1 MRKILC
7 ITILGVSLAGC
18 VSNPNQLT
26 LGSLGAAAG
35 GLLGNQVGAG
45 KGKTI
50 ATAAGAVLGLLG
62 GSYYGNRF
70 DTIGNNSAAI
80 SDLYT
85 KQNES
90 SRSPT
95 PMMYQ
100 QTPVMYQQA
109 PVMYQQAPVYPS
121 VPMHCTIRNNY
132 TVCNSR

>member
-7 ITILGVSLAGC
+7 ITILGASLAGC
-18 VSNPNQLT
+18 VSNPNQLA

-50 ATAAGAVLGLLG
+50 ATAAGALFGLLG

-70 DTIGNNSAAI
+70 DTIGNNSMAI

-85 KQNES
+85 KQNQN
-90 SRSPT
+90 SRSPA
-95 PMMYQ
+95 PMIYH
-100 QTPVMYQQA
+100 QA
-109 PVMYQQAPVYPS
+109 PVMHQPVPVHPS
-121 VPMHCTIRNNY
+121 VQMHCTIRNNY